1 MTAEALRLRLAEV
14 CRESL
19 PLPGQGRT
27 GDRLNRLLAVARED
41 LTLAKLAEAHWD
53 AVAILAEAGRQP
65 VAGAIYAVW
74 ASELPGRTLLLMPE
88 GASGAACGSLR
99 IEGLK
104 PFCSGAGLVDRALVT
119 AGEQM
124 VEIDLRA
131 EASRIA
137 VDGSAWKTEAFR
149 LTCTSAVTFSGA
161 LAEAVGEPGW
171 YTGREGFWHGACGVA
186 ACWAG
191 GAAGLV
197 DWANRARRDDPH
209 TLAHLA
215 AMHAELW
222 AMQTWLAAAAAEID
236 AVAAEIDAPSGIGAA
251 PANRHAAEIRAL
263 TLRHLVEQ
271 ACTEVLRRFG
281 RAYGPY
287 PLAMEADTSR
297 RVQELELYLR
307 QSHGERDLES
317 LARALR
323 R

>member
-1 MTAEALRLRLAEV
+1 LRV
-14 CRESL
+14 
-19 PLPGQGRT
+19 G
-27 GDRLNRLLAVARED
+27 
-41 LTLAKLAEAHWD
+41 
-53 AVAILAEAGRQP
+53 
-65 VAGAIYAVW
+65 
-74 ASELPGRTLLLMPE
+74 
-88 GASGAACGSLR
+88 
-99 IEGLK
+99 GLK

-149 LTCTSAVTFSGA
+149 LTCTGAITFAGA

-191 GAAGLV
+191 GAAGLL

-236 AVAAEIDAPSGIGAA
+236 AAPRD
-251 PANRHAAEIRAL
+251 RHAAEIRAL